1 MVFSIPIVA
10 GAAVAGAYNWV
21 SSIYTYN
28 RDAWMTDLQLD
39 QQRTYQEANLL
50 VSMKDMDREEIRD
63 LMMADI
69 GKIGNVILVT
79 TLILSLAG
87 EMLFEAAI
95 PDDCPAFVLNA
106 YMLCLGS
113 AVLHLVLSIL
123 FGMYASNEAYAT
135 STQMLTGVIRPR
147 WEAYFNTMQ
156 ERRSQEATRA
166 FDQKPLS
173 QLFMPPLASRVKK
186 ALAGAQVVPQGSPHA
201 SDGHMERGALE
212 SEGTA
217 EPVLPSGPNDGY
229 REAWKQMGQ
238 AEWQEFKKFSF
249 RCAAYGTKNLL
260 EACGYLC
267 IARLFAMNRDAWA
280 FWAIQAIFISLNVI
294 MMQFL
299 LSTRTMLKSLVV
311 GTGALSC
318 AVAAT
323 TSLPIVD
330 RICVPLCYASH
341 VLVTL
346 FLVQNP
352 IGHGQEDD
360 DEFDQSAGRAATEE
374 TTYFFRG
381 GGDCCVCVERAEED
395 PEEARGAPPTP
406 AQLPGGGPRGQE
418 PLLRQVSPGTR
429 DRKSVV

>member
-238 AEWQEFKKFSF
+238 AEWQTWSSFS
-249 RCAAYGTKNLL
+249 
-260 EACGYLC
+260 
-267 IARLFAMNRDAWA
+267 
-280 FWAIQAIFISLNVI
+280 
-294 MMQFL
+294 
-299 LSTRTMLKSLVV
+299 
-311 GTGALSC
+311 
-318 AVAAT
+318 AT
-323 TSLPIVD
+323 W
-330 RICVPLCYASH
+330 
-341 VLVTL
+341 
-346 FLVQNP
+346 
-352 IGHGQEDD
+352 
-360 DEFDQSAGRAATEE
+360 
-374 TTYFFRG
+374 
-381 GGDCCVCVERAEED
+381 
-395 PEEARGAPPTP
+395 
-406 AQLPGGGPRGQE
+406 
-418 PLLRQVSPGTR
+418 
-429 DRKSVV
+429 